1 MDCSRLDQ
9 WEIVFEH
16 GDRMGMFLHFKTQE
30 TENELLLD
38 GGNLGT
44 QRKLY
49 YRELIARF
57 SHHLALNWNLG
68 EEINDASTAQK
79 VSWAKYFYDNDP
91 YRHHIVIHNGDDH
104 YELMGT
110 ASELTGFSLQ
120 TSLANFSD
128 VFTKTKDYIDRSVT
142 AGKPW
147 AVACDEPG
155 DASHALRPDN
165 DAGNSHEDG
174 RKNGL
179 WGHYMAGGWGNEWY
193 FGYNHAHSD
202 LTCQDFRSRDAY
214 WDYCRYALQFFTASN
229 DASRTPVPLQN
240 MKNRD
245 DLVTS
250 GHCLYS
256 AYDAEYVVYLAG
268 GGSTN
273 LNLQETGTFEVKWF
287 DPRNGGGLQDGT
299 VLSITGPGSRTLGN
313 APSATTSDWAILVR
327 PSGPPPETDPPTPNP
342 AEFDTLPHALSK
354 TEINMSAVEGTDD
367 SPPISYYFKETTR
380 HTGGSDSG
388 WQTNPEYTDTDLLEG
403 IQYEYTVKMKD
414 IYGNET
420 VASDPGTTCTWP
432 DLDIV
437 KDGVID
443 FLDMIAMTA
452 QWLQQNCCFSGLC
465 GGADLDASG
474 TVNLD
479 DLAVLSENWRTET
492 GPSLITL
499 NYSPVDDAYKQGTS
513 YFNDN
518 VLKVEPGYRIS
529 YLKFNITDIP
539 DGYAV
544 TNAGLQLTENGNVGN
559 GTLRFYRGSGNNWTE
574 TTLNASNEPAT
585 QDQVGIRTGGVT
597 GGQTVIVDIT
607 PLVTANGIY
616 SLVVKMDSGGNDIWF
631 GSSEA
636 AGKEPILTI
645 IIEC

>member
-1 MDCSRLDQ
+1 MKNHGLFWGIVVILLSISCSVFGATTLTGASESPGTLMQWHKVTLTIDGPSASETGTPNPFPDYRMNVTFEHPGTATTYLVPGYFAADGDAANTSAASGNKWRVHLCPDYEGTWNYTVSFRQGTNVAVNDSATAGTALPPFDGINGSFTVVATNKTGRDMRAKGRLEYVGGHFLQFAGNGEYFVKQGADAPENFLAYEDFDGPFKTDGQRDDLIKSWSPHAGDWNLGDPVWQTNKGKEIIGAINYLASEGLNAFSFLPMNINGDDKNVFPYTNYNERYRMDCSRLDQ

-91 YRHHIVIHNGDDH
+91 YRHHIVIHNGDNH

-128 VFTKTKDYIDRSVT
+128 IFTKTKDYIDRSVT

-147 AVACDEPG
+147 AVACDESG
-155 DASHALRPDN
+155 DASHGLRPDN

-256 AYDAEYVVYLAG
+256 AYDTEYVVYLAG

-287 DPRNGGGLQDGT
+287 DPRNGGGLQNGT

-313 APSATTSDWAILVR
+313 APSATTCDWAILVR
-327 PSGPPPETDPPTPNP
+327 PSVRAP
-342 AEFDTLPHALSK
+342 AGNRPSDT
-354 TEINMSAVEGTDD
+354 
-367 SPPISYYFKETTR
+367 
-380 HTGGSDSG
+380 
-388 WQTNPEYTDTDLLEG
+388 
-403 IQYEYTVKMKD
+403 
-414 IYGNET
+414 
-420 VASDPGTTCTWP
+420 
-432 DLDIV
+432 
-437 KDGVID
+437 
-443 FLDMIAMTA
+443 
-452 QWLQQNCCFSGLC
+452 
-465 GGADLDASG
+465 
-474 TVNLD
+474 
-479 DLAVLSENWRTET
+479 
-492 GPSLITL
+492 
-499 NYSPVDDAYKQGTS
+499 
-513 YFNDN
+513 
-518 VLKVEPGYRIS
+518 EPG
-529 YLKFNITDIP
+529 
-539 DGYAV
+539 
-544 TNAGLQLTENGNVGN
+544 
-559 GTLRFYRGSGNNWTE
+559 
-574 TTLNASNEPAT
+574 
-585 QDQVGIRTGGVT
+585 
-597 GGQTVIVDIT
+597 
-607 PLVTANGIY
+607 
-616 SLVVKMDSGGNDIWF
+616 
-631 GSSEA
+631 
-636 AGKEPILTI
+636 
-645 IIEC
+645 